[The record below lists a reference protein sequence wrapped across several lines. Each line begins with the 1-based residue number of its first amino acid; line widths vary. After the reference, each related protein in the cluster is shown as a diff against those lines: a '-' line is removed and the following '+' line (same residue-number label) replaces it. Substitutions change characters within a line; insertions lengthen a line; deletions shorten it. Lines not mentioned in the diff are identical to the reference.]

1 VQITISSFPFI
12 FEKSSRMKRR
22 HFLFSSAAAA
32 GIGMVQGLQSCLP
45 KNNSVEEA
53 GSQAAMSLPE
63 YSVSALAKMFRSGE
77 LTPRTL
83 AELYLERIRAIDKS
97 GPALNSVIELNPD
110 ALEEADR
117 AGKELKEGNDRGPLH
132 GIPLLIKDNIDTADK
147 MHTTA
152 GSLALANSIALHD
165 AGIVDKLRK
174 AGAIILGKTNLSE
187 WANIRSSHS
196 SSGWS
201 ARGGQTSNPY
211 YLDCN
216 PCGSSS
222 GSGVA
227 VTSNLCTLAIGT
239 ETDGSIVC
247 PSSTNGIVG
256 IKPTVG
262 LWSRAGIVPISH
274 TQDTAGPM
282 ARSVAD
288 AAALLGI
295 CMGPDER
302 DAATK
307 ACPFE
312 GNTDF
317 TKYLD
322 PRGLKA
328 ARIGVDRNSFGF
340 SAAVDKVMEEAIRVM
355 KDLGAE
361 IIDPA
366 PLNLPREAG
375 DAEMEIL
382 MCEFKTD
389 LNTYL
394 AGCSPD
400 VKVRS
405 LEDLIRFNEEN
416 KEKEMPWFGQELFYL
431 AESKGSLEDPK
442 YLKALADSLRFSR
455 QEGIDK
461 TMNTHNLD
469 AIIAPTGGPA
479 WKTDWVNGDHFSGGS
494 SSASACAGY
503 PAITVP
509 AGNIHGLP
517 VGITFMGKA
526 WSEPRLISIAFAY
539 EQASKARISPA
550 FKAEMEK

>member
-1 VQITISSFPFI
+1 
-12 FEKSSRMKRR
+12 MKRR

-32 GIGMVQGLQSCLP
+32 GLGLAGGLQSCI
-45 KNNSVEEA
+45 K
-53 GSQAAMSLPE
+53 SQSPGEGTSKPDAMTMPE
-63 YSVSALAKMFRSGE
+63 YSVSTLAKMFRSGE
-77 LTPRTL
+77 LSPRVV
-83 AELYLERIRAIDKS
+83 AELFLKRINAIDKS
-97 GPALNSVIELNPD
+97 GPYLNSVIELNPD
-110 ALEEADR
+110 ALLDADR
-117 AGKELKEGNDRGPLH
+117 AGKELKEGIDRGPFH

-152 GSLALANSIALHD
+152 GSLALADSIALED
-165 AGIVDKLRK
+165 AGIVARLRK
-174 AGAIILGKTNLSE
+174 AGAVILGKTNLSE

-201 ARGGQTSNPY
+201 ARGGQTRNPY

-222 GSGVA
+222 GSAVA
-227 VTSNLCTLAIGT
+227 VSSNLCTLAIGT
-239 ETDGSIVC
+239 ETDGSVVC

-262 LWSRAGIVPISH
+262 LWSRSGIIPISH

-282 ARSVAD
+282 ARCVAD
-288 AAALLGI
+288 AAVLLGV
-295 CMGPDER
+295 CLGPDER
-302 DAATK
+302 DQATK
-307 ACPFE
+307 ACPFPE
-312 GNTDF
+312 NTDF
-317 TKYLD
+317 TRYLD
-322 PRGLKA
+322 INGLKG

-340 SAAVDKVMEEAIRVM
+340 STAVDKLMEQAILVM
-355 KDLGAE
+355 KRLGAE

-375 DAEMEIL
+375 EAEMEVL
-382 MCEFKTD
+382 MYEFKAG
-389 LNTYL
+389 LNKYL
-394 AGCSPD
+394 AGCSSA

-405 LEDLIRFNEEN
+405 LKDLIRFNEEN
-416 KEKEMPWFGQELFYL
+416 AEKEMPWFGQELFHL
-431 AESKGSLEDPK
+431 AESKGDLDDPA
-442 YLKALADSLRFSR
+442 YRKALAGSLRFSR
-455 QEGIDK
+455 QQGIDRTLK
-461 TMNTHNLD
+461 AYGLD

-517 VGITFMGKA
+517 VGITFMGGA
-526 WSEPRLISIAFAY
+526 WSEPRLISLAFAY
-539 EQASKARISPA
+539 EQASGARISPEFQA
-550 FKAEMEK
+550 RLEG

>member
-1 VQITISSFPFI
+1 
-12 FEKSSRMKRR
+12 MKRR
-22 HFLFSSAAAA
+22 HFLFSSAAVA
-32 GIGMVQGLQSCLP
+32 GIGMVEGVQSCLP
-45 KNNSVEEA
+45 KKDPGEKA
-53 GSQAAMSLPE
+53 GSPAAMTLPE
-63 YSVSALAKMFRSGE
+63 YSVSTLAKMFRTGE
-77 LTPRTL
+77 LTPRAV
-83 AELYLERIRAIDKS
+83 AELYLERIREIDKG
-97 GPALNSVIELNPD
+97 GPSLNSVIELNPD
-110 ALEEADR
+110 ALAEADR
-117 AGKELKEGNDRGPLH
+117 AGTELKEGKDRGLLH

-152 GSLALANSIALHD
+152 GSLALADSIALQD
-165 AGIVDKLRK
+165 AGIVAKLRK

-201 ARGGQTSNPY
+201 ARGGQTKNPY

-227 VTSNLCTLAIGT
+227 VSANLCALAIGT

-262 LWSRAGIVPISH
+262 LWSRAGIIPISH

-295 CMGPDER
+295 CLGVD
-302 DAATK
+302 DNDSATRS
-307 ACPFE
+307 CPFPE
-312 GNTDF
+312 NTDF
-317 TKYLD
+317 TKNLD
-322 PRGLKA
+322 PQGLKGV
-328 ARIGVDRNSFGF
+328 RIGVDRNSFGF
-340 SAAVDKVMEEAIRVM
+340 SAAVDKIMEEAILVM
-355 KDLGAE
+355 KRLGAE

-382 MCEFKTD
+382 MYEFKAG
-389 LNTYL
+389 LNKYL
-394 AGCSPD
+394 SGCSPA

-405 LEDLIRFNEEN
+405 LKDLIRFNEEN
-416 KEKEMPWFGQELFYL
+416 SEKEMPWFGQELFHL
-431 AESKGSLEDPK
+431 AESKGDLNDAK
-442 YLKALADSLRFSR
+442 YLKALADSLKFSR
-455 QEGIDK
+455 EEGIDK
-461 TMNTHNLD
+461 TMNTHRLD

-479 WKTDWVNGDHFSGGS
+479 WKTDWVNGDHFSGGN

-517 VGITFMGKA
+517 VGITFMGRA
-526 WSEPRLISIAFAY
+526 WSEPRLISMAFAY
-539 EQASKARISPA
+539 EQASKARISPS
-550 FKAEMEK
+550 FRPDLLT